1 MANSK
6 RFVVK
11 NGLETQNIQFVTADG
26 TEKIIATVLEDGTL
40 SFSGTSGQLFSIVD
54 SLTGSIFSVNDIS
67 GIPSIEVFD
76 DGKVIL
82 AESTGNVGIG
92 TITPT
97 EKLHVA
103 GNINI
108 PTGST
113 YKINGVNL
121 SASNV
126 GAEPANANIQS
137 HISSTSNPH
146 SVTKTQVGLG
156 NVDNTSDASK
166 PVSTATQTALNLK
179 ANLAGPTFTGT
190 VSGITASM
198 VGLGNVTNE
207 SKATMFTSP
216 TFTGTPVAPTAT
228 TGTNTTQVATTAFV
242 GTAVSSK
249 IDLTQKGAVNGVADL
264 DAQGKIKVAQLPN
277 AVFDSLYFYDTG
289 IGALK
294 DKAAFA
300 ITNANQ
306 YQNRSAKGYYWVA
319 NTQGAITQNFTTA
332 EFGATETITDCSIT
346 NGSPTITLTPGGG
359 GNASVPWNVAVG
371 SVVTGTGIPA
381 NTTIIAKNGGEP
393 PLTADSYTMSANA
406 TATSTT
412 ATLTFGYH
420 IKTNISASEE
430 GQTTGNSFT
439 LEVGD
444 WYILTGIEGTGT
456 TIDPFFVTFA
466 IVNNTY
472 ENASTTV
479 DGIVR
484 LSSATT
490 YASLSGN
497 NVITDGRLKTVID
510 NASFA
515 GSAHT
520 HLLVAGATD
529 VTATASELNVL
540 DGITATTAELNF
552 TDGVTSNIQ
561 TQINGTVKTTG
572 DQSIAGTKTF
582 TGNVNIGG
590 TLDLTNTGVIGALD
604 MSNNSIVGVN
614 NIVITDP
621 GPSEGIQWAGGNA
634 WAIYESPNDLT
645 TNSGG
650 NLQIVQSTTRRA
662 TFNTSGQLEIPV
674 ATGTAPLTVASTTVV
689 TNLNADLLD
698 GLHASAFVSAR
709 TRTDWNTAT
718 SVISNVIGELAWKNF
733 GNGHTIFDASNSTAP
748 GGTAKNNTNPDIFWS
763 ATYPTLMGW
772 NGTNTFGV
780 RVDSARAA
788 DSADNIDG
796 IGFSNRDST
805 NGVTPNNS
813 TINGLGYTSGI
824 SPTLLG
830 QTDGGLYTSTYSAN
844 WIHQIYGDF
853 RTGQI
858 AVRGKNNGTWQDW
871 RTVWDSANDG
881 AGSTL
886 DADLLDGNHASAFYL
901 ASNPSGYTTNTGTV
915 TSVSAGTQISGM
927 VMTITDGTTTPSIA
941 TSITNAA
948 NFRTAIGAGT
958 GNGTV
963 TAVTGTSPIASSGG
977 TTPAISLSANYGDT
991 LNPYASKTANFFLA
1005 APNGA
1010 AGAPTFR
1017 AIVAADIPTLNQ
1029 NTTGTS
1035 AGVVRTVAGTT
1046 SAELVRGNM
1055 ADNDQARILVGGTA
1069 TNAGFLEIATADD
1082 GTEPIHVRQYTG
1094 VFATLT
1100 RTATLLDGSGNTSFP
1115 GTVTGTRLI
1124 SNIATGTAPLA
1135 VTSTTAVANLNADL
1149 LDGNHASAFALA
1161 SHTHAI
1167 SDVTGLQTSLDGK
1180 ISSTEKGAQN
1190 GVATLDALGLIP
1202 ANQLGTWVRG
1212 GIKIAGTMG
1221 QAANDTLGELIE
1233 ILESIITNSS
1243 GIVQREE
1250 LVGYAF
1256 VAANDFEL
1264 TLGTLPT
1271 NTINGG
1277 INPGDEGDTTLPITL
1292 ETGDILIVS
1301 NYFSNPPTH
1310 TYSFAVLNNTY
1321 GAATSSSPGIV
1332 TLSSQNTYANLSGN
1346 NVVTDG
1352 VLKTVI
1358 DNAGFA
1364 VASNY
1369 LPLTGGNI
1377 TGNLNASGNVG
1388 IGTTSPAEK
1397 LHVVGDTI
1405 LDGNVTVG
1413 NVLSVTGGLNASD
1426 YQFIVNPQAFV
1437 SIMTT
1442 GMEGVSPF
1450 IQLSSD
1456 EIILNT
1462 DDVTRMR
1469 ILPDG
1474 NIGIGTDTPAVKL
1487 DVVGQVAISTETYP
1501 SLSVETTSTQTN
1513 LQASSGVFSTSTS
1526 GNMADGFGS
1535 GIDFAIEDDANV
1547 RNYIGFIGAV
1557 RSGADNSGRLNFFTN
1572 NAGTSTEKMTILP
1585 SGNVG
1590 IGTTA
1595 PLNKLDIRITGA
1607 DSNNGI
1613 MITREDATTT
1623 TNEILGGIGFDSTDG
1638 NVPSSVLEASAY
1650 IAAFAAEDHSV
1661 GDKGGYLTFGTSPID
1676 QDDDTVSTER
1686 MRIEAGGNIGI
1697 GTPSPSTILNVV
1709 TGSNADGI
1717 QIRRNTSI
1725 TTANDFATL
1734 GFRINTVPN
1743 QANTAEIRGLRTN
1756 RVNLGDTDLVF
1767 TTSTSG
1773 STPTEKMRIRDD
1785 GNIGIGTATPS
1796 AKLDVA
1802 GDIEHTGLTMTSGT
1816 NVDQLKETTFTSA
1829 LTTAWTDV
1837 TGVSGTY
1844 LATGSHIVQII
1855 SNGEYYTGTL
1865 SWFSGTTTSTV
1876 ADEIVLHRAGPAAS
1890 AGRIFARV
1898 IRTSSAPSTLKLQVS
1913 GSTSISSH
1921 TMTFKFRRTI

>member
-26 TEKIIATVLEDGTL
+26 TERIIATVLEDGTL

-228 TGTNTTQVATTAFV
+228 SGTNTTQVATTAFV

-277 AVFDSLYFYDTG
+277 SVFDSLYFYSIVTENKTLAILADE
-289 IGALK
+289 ARV
-294 DKAAFA
+294 DAAA
-300 ITNANQ
+300 T
-306 YQNRSAKGYYWVA
+306 NRSSLGYYWVS
-319 NTQGAITQNFTTA
+319 NQLRN
-332 EFGATETITDCSIT
+332 
-346 NGSPTITLTPGGG
+346 
-359 GNASVPWNVAVG
+359 
-371 SVVTGTGIPA
+371 IPA
-381 NTTIIAKNGGEP
+381 NESIATQIGSFYYQ
-393 PLTADSYTMSANA
+393 TVYTP
-406 TATSTT
+406 
-412 ATLTFGYH
+412 GD
-420 IKTNISASEE
+420 E
-430 GQTTGNSFT
+430 GQVSAVGGVF
-439 LEVGD
+439 LEAGD
-444 WYILTGIEGTGT
+444 WIIITKITGAGTEAS
-456 TIDPFFVTFA
+456 PFIVTFA
-466 IVNNTY
+466 VVNNTY

-552 TDGVTSNIQ
+552 TDGVTSAIQ
-561 TQINGTVKTTG
+561 TQLNGTVKTTG

-614 NIVITDP
+614 NIVINDP

-634 WAIYESPNDLT
+634 WAIYESPNNLT

-650 NLQIVQSTTRRA
+650 NLQIVQNTTRRA
-662 TFNTSGQLEIPV
+662 TFNTSGQIEIPV
-674 ATGTAPLTVASTTVV
+674 ATGISPFAITSTTAV
-689 TNLNADLLD
+689 TNLN
-698 GLHASAFVSAR
+698 
-709 TRTDWNTAT
+709 
-718 SVISNVIGELAWKNF
+718 
-733 GNGHTIFDASNSTAP
+733 
-748 GGTAKNNTNPDIFWS
+748 
-763 ATYPTLMGW
+763 
-772 NGTNTFGV
+772 
-780 RVDSARAA
+780 
-788 DSADNIDG
+788 
-796 IGFSNRDST
+796 
-805 NGVTPNNS
+805 
-813 TINGLGYTSGI
+813 
-824 SPTLLG
+824 
-830 QTDGGLYTSTYSAN
+830 
-844 WIHQIYGDF
+844 
-853 RTGQI
+853 
-858 AVRGKNNGTWQDW
+858 
-871 RTVWDSANDG
+871 
-881 AGSTL
+881 
-886 DADLLDGNHASAFYL
+886 ADLLDGNHASAFYL
-901 ASNPSGYTTNTGTV
+901 ATNPSGYTTNTGTVTSVGITAGTGISVANSPITTSGSITVTNSAPNATHTGDVTGATALTITNDAVTFAKMQNIDSARILGRVTASPGDTESLTAAQVRTLLNVADGATANTGTV

-927 VMTITDGTTTPSIA
+927 AMTITDGTTTPSIA

-963 TAVTGTSPIASSGG
+963 TAVTGTAPIASSGG

-1005 APNGA
+1005 SPNGA

-1017 AIVAADIPTLNQ
+1017 AIVVADIPTLNQ

-1055 ADNDQARILVGGTA
+1055 ADNDQFRILVGGTSS
-1069 TNAGFLEIATADD
+1069 NAGFAEIATADD

-1094 VFATLT
+1094 LFTTLT

-1115 GTVTGTRLI
+1115 GKLGIGTTTPAEKLAVEGDAYVRDRLRVGLISTGIDSIYLENGQNSVDGGGGLYHNSGDQVIANFTTSTGNTYNYANGNLRFFENTNTLDLIGNLNVKGNIVNTGSTVTVNSTTLTVTDK
-1124 SNIATGTAPLA
+1124 NIELGVITPKTGLVATLATGTANITLTTGTTEGMIPGQALTK
-1135 VTSTTAVANLNADL
+1135 TSGTGVFGASARIATITSLTTLTATVNHATAGSITFTASGETNFTADGGGITLKGDNDHRIEWNRSLFGGNGGWTFPNERLYFLNEETGGDKLLIEDTDMEEGSLVNIRSNSALPNDVGVSLLNIDYQGTTTATEAFVKGISSYVQATPTSGTDSAAYGGFFTSIGASVNYGINSTANATTSGSTAYGLV
-1149 LDGNHASAFALA
+1149 ASA
-1161 SHTHAI
+1161 S
-1167 SDVTGLQTSLDGK
+1167 
-1180 ISSTEKGAQN
+1180 
-1190 GVATLDALGLIP
+1190 
-1202 ANQLGTWVRG
+1202 
-1212 GIKIAGTMG
+1212 
-1221 QAANDTLGELIE
+1221 
-1233 ILESIITNSS
+1233 
-1243 GIVQREE
+1243 
-1250 LVGYAF
+1250 
-1256 VAANDFEL
+1256 
-1264 TLGTLPT
+1264 
-1271 NTINGG
+1271 
-1277 INPGDEGDTTLPITL
+1277 
-1292 ETGDILIVS
+1292 
-1301 NYFSNPPTH
+1301 
-1310 TYSFAVLNNTY
+1310 
-1321 GAATSSSPGIV
+1321 
-1332 TLSSQNTYANLSGN
+1332 
-1346 NVVTDG
+1346 
-1352 VLKTVI
+1352 
-1358 DNAGFA
+1358 
-1364 VASNY
+1364 
-1369 LPLTGGNI
+1369 
-1377 TGNLNASGNVG
+1377 
-1388 IGTTSPAEK
+1388 
-1397 LHVVGDTI
+1397 
-1405 LDGNVTVG
+1405 
-1413 NVLSVTGGLNASD
+1413 
-1426 YQFIVNPQAFV
+1426 
-1437 SIMTT
+1437 
-1442 GMEGVSPF
+1442 GVS
-1450 IQLSSD
+1450 
-1456 EIILNT
+1456 
-1462 DDVTRMR
+1462 
-1469 ILPDG
+1469 
-1474 NIGIGTDTPAVKL
+1474 GTNVF
-1487 DVVGQVAISTETYP
+1487 
-1501 SLSVETTSTQTN
+1501 
-1513 LQASSGVFSTSTS
+1513 GVFSDVVSGASTS
-1526 GNMADGFGS
+1526 KYTFFGNGGTL
-1535 GIDFAIEDDANV
+1535 
-1547 RNYIGFIGAV
+1547 Y
-1557 RSGADNSGRLNFFTN
+1557 NSG
-1572 NAGTSTEKMTILP
+1572 S
-1585 SGNVG
+1585 VG

-1595 PLNKLDIRITGA
+1595 PLNKLDIRVTGA
-1607 DSNNGI
+1607 DSNDGI
-1613 MITREDATTT
+1613 MISRADATTT

-1638 NVPSSVLEASAY
+1638 NVPSSILEASAY
-1650 IAAFAAEDHSV
+1650 IAAFAAEDHST
-1661 GDKGGYLTFGTSPID
+1661 GDKGGYLTFGTAPID
-1676 QDDDTVSTER
+1676 QDDDTVSSER
-1686 MRIEAGGNIGI
+1686 MRITSQGLIGIGTNNPQVPFHVNGESLFVGSSFFEPTGSGGNRLYIGNAGIFGATEMGLYENSGDATLAVYNPANGFMYYGNGQIVADVGAGNIGI
-1697 GTPSPSTILNVV
+1697 GVGAS
-1709 TGSNADGI
+1709 
-1717 QIRRNTSI
+1717 
-1725 TTANDFATL
+1725 
-1734 GFRINTVPN
+1734 
-1743 QANTAEIRGLRTN
+1743 
-1756 RVNLGDTDLVF
+1756 
-1767 TTSTSG
+1767 
-1773 STPTEKMRIRDD
+1773 
-1785 GNIGIGTATPS
+1785 TPS
-1796 AKLDVA
+1796 AKLDVV
-1802 GDIEHTGLTMTSGT
+1802 GSVKHTGLTMTSGT

-1829 LTTAWTDV
+1829 LTTSWTDV